1 MRDSSGDE
9 NILYIDYPNILF
21 LVVIL
26 HYSFAVLQDNTTGV
40 NKVKS
45 VRDHSVLFLKIAQ

>member
-21 LVVIL
+21 LVVTL
-26 HYSFAVLQDNTTGV
+26 HYSFVVLQDNTTGV